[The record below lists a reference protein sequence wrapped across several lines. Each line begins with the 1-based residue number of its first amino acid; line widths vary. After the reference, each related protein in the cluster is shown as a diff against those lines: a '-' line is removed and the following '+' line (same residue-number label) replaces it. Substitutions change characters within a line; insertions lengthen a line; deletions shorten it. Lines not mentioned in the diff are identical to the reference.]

1 MSKFLAPPELQHT
14 RFSCRSGSLGV
25 CSNSSP
31 LSQHCHPIISS
42 SVALFSSCLQSF
54 PVSGS
59 FPVIQLF
66 TSHGPPTIWAS
77 ASASVLIINIQCW
90 FPLGLTGLIS
100 LLSKGLSRVFF
111 SATIQKH
118 QFLGPQPSLWSNS
131 HIHMTIRKPYL
142 WLYGQLC
149 KQIEKLR

>member
-1 MSKFLAPPELQHT
+1 MSKSLAPPELQHN
-14 RFSCRSGSLGV
+14 RFSCRSLSLGV

-31 LSQHCHPIISS
+31 LSQCCHPIISS

-66 TSHGPPTIWAS
+66 TSGGPPTIWAS
-77 ASASVLIINIQCW
+77 ASVSVLIINIQCW

-111 SATIQKH
+111 STTIQKH
-118 QFLGPQPSLWSNS
+118 QFLGHSL
-131 HIHMTIRKPYL
+131 
-142 WLYGQLC
+142 LYGPTLISVWLLENHIFDYMDSC
-149 KQIEKLR
+149 VNRLKN